1 MPDLSLSPLVTGQTH
16 DDRFARIARY
26 VTNTDRD
33 VFALRNLP
41 EEVAAVLF
49 AYYSRSADSLRD
61 NLLKLIDDGDLE
73 MADPMASSAPPL
85 AQAQE
90 KARAFHEK
98 WVVGYGHGSVA
109 EHAVVKLAA
118 ENVSILASKLIEDCR
133 LASYTEKST
142 RYVKFDTSKV
152 HYPPAVMANADAAAQ
167 YKSCIDSLMGAY
179 LAWMEPVYE
188 AVKSRTPKT
197 DKQTDRG
204 YETALRAT
212 SFDILRYLLPTATHT
227 NIGITINA
235 RSLETMIAKLLSQP
249 LPEGRQLGEQI
260 KQESMIEVPTLL
272 KYADPSDYRRT
283 AADNSVPPPAE
294 GTGALPVTRNTA
306 RIVGPHL
313 SEPDALALIA
323 APTQP
328 KSIDLDTLLSTR
340 GRHDAAPRVFERV
353 SLTFEITLDY
363 GAFRDVQRH
372 RMATFITEPLSPKYG
387 YETPT
392 EITDFGL
399 ADQYHAAMRQSA
411 ETYYALH
418 SAGFPDEALYAL
430 PLAYRVRTHA
440 TMNLRELFHF
450 IELRTGRGGH
460 PSYRKIALQIFEEV
474 QRVYPSVT
482 AYIRPNKGVFALTRE

>member
-1 MPDLSLSPLVTGQTH
+1 MPDLSLSPLLTGQAR

-73 MADPMASSAPPL
+73 MADPMPSSASPL

-142 RYVKFDTSKV
+142 RYVKFDTTKV
-152 HYPPAVMANADAAAQ
+152 HYPPAVMAHPEASAL

-197 DKQTDRG
+197 EKQTDRG

-212 SFDILRYLLPTATHT
+212 SFDILRYLLSTATHT

-249 LPEGRQLGEQI
+249 LPEGQRLGEQI

-283 AADNSVPPPAE
+283 AADNSVPIL
-294 GTGALPVTRNTA
+294 TGDEQPVTRNTA
-306 RIVGPHL
+306 RVVGPHL
-313 SEPDALALIA
+313 SELDALALIA
-323 APTQP
+323 APAQP
-328 KSIDLDTLLSTR
+328 TATDLDALLSAR

-363 GAFRDVQRH
+363 GAFRDIQRH
-372 RMATFITEPLSPKYG
+372 RMATFVTEPLSPRYG
-387 YETPT
+387 YETPA
-392 EITDFGL
+392 ELADFGL

-411 ETYYALH
+411 ETYRALQAA
-418 SAGFPDEALYAL
+418 SFESEAPYVL
-430 PLAYRVRTHA
+430 PLAYRIRTHA
-440 TMNLRELFHF
+440 TLNLRELFHF

-474 QRVYPSVT
+474 QRVYPSVA
-482 AYIRPNKGVFALTRE
+482 AYIKPNKGVFALTRE